1 MPKLKNSNETFW
13 VIFKHCESKK
23 PRFRFDFVTIFFFFG
38 KVSED
43 SPIGNFLLEEKVNSR
58 LSFGINAIMV
68 MAFSDMIWPTPVQ
81 GHLQ

>member
-1 MPKLKNSNETFW
+1 MNLRNQ
-13 VIFKHCESKK
+13 
-23 PRFRFDFVTIFFFFG
+23 DFVPIFLTDFFFG

>member
-1 MPKLKNSNETFW
+1 M
-13 VIFKHCESKK
+13 IFKQCESKRS
-23 PRFRFDFVTIFFFFG
+23 RFRSDFFNRFFFG
-38 KVSED
+38 KVLED